1 MIGALALVHY
11 LMHLAPAPAS
21 VTACAALGA
30 LDLEPELLRLVE
42 VESRGVA
49 VGVHTGHHPRT
60 PGRVFWD
67 KAVERGVLRP
77 DLCDEHMTASDESP
91 EWGIRGA
98 HGHAAPYAVGELGE
112 CVPAAALDVPF
123 LSAIAAV
130 RRLRKLSR
138 SFGLR
143 SPEARALAWR
153 VGVGRARKL
162 MRQNSNPAQ

>member
-21 VTACAALGA
+21 VAACAALGA
-30 LDLEPELLRLVE
+30 RDLEPELLRLVE

-49 VGVHTGHHPRT
+49 VGVHTGHHPRK
-60 PGRVFWD
+60 PGRLFWD
-67 KAVERGVLRP
+67 RAVARRQLRP
-77 DLCDEHMTASDESP
+77 DLCDDHGLADDGAA

-98 HGHAAPYAVGELGE
+98 HGHAAAYAVGELGA
-112 CVPAAALDVPF
+112 CVPAAALDIPF

-138 SFGLR
+138 SYNLHT
-143 SPEARALAWR
+143 PAARALAWR
-153 VGVGRARKL
+153 VGVGRARQLAK
-162 MRQNSNPAQ
+162 QSSVAQ